1 MTDELKIVI
10 SLSSIF
16 SEINIRTYY
25 QGESLKRKDA
35 DFVSVQ
41 TSEDDH
47 DALLTFVETA
57 LNNTNGWLIK
67 RVREFDWVMGS
78 ENVEITLVA
87 HSRIPPH
94 ADKVVKL
101 LEKAIFDYIVNY
113 SIYEWLLVV
122 KPELA
127 SVTENRNDSLLW
139 DVVKFIG
146 MISGNIRRRATDLA
160 GI

>member
-1 MTDELKIVI
+1 MMNELRITI
-10 SLSSIF
+10 PLSSIF

-41 TSEDDH
+41 TSEDDYE
-47 DALLTFVETA
+47 ALRTFVETA
-57 LNNTNGWLIK
+57 LNNTNGRLIK
-67 RVREFDWVMGS
+67 RVREFDWIMGG
-78 ENVEITLVA
+78 ENVEIDLVPYN
-87 HSRIPPH
+87 RIPPH

-113 SIYEWLLVV
+113 CIYEWLLVV

-127 SVTENRNDSLLW
+127 SVTEKRNDSLLW

>member
-1 MTDELKIVI
+1 MDVLSIKI
-10 SLSSIF
+10 SLIDLY
-16 SEINIRTYY
+16 SEIEVRTYY

-35 DFVSVQ
+35 DFVSIQ
-41 TSEDDH
+41 TSEDDRE
-47 DALLTFVETA
+47 ALLTFIETA
-57 LNNTNGWLIK
+57 LNNTNGRLIK
-67 RVREFDWVMGS
+67 RVKECEWDINN
-78 ENVEITLVA
+78 ENVIIQLIPYN
-87 HSRIPPH
+87 RIPPH

-113 SIYEWLLVV
+113 CIFEWLLVV

-127 SVTENRNDSLLW
+127 SIAEKRNDSLLW

-146 MISGNIRRRATDLA
+146 MISGMVRRRPTDLA